1 MLLSM
6 KKLLGIIVLGLL
18 LSGNTSMAEE
28 KLKLSCKDGVLYKAG
43 LNPEPFDD
51 TVERLVDVQNYTYRN
66 LNFEPDEIHYLI
78 SNQLIDGEN
87 AFSSYSFDSGSA
99 QLSIYNRATGEFGV
113 ITAFRFSE
121 DTYQSTKIKLDNIN
135 KEIENYKP
143 LKNIFGDDYYTV
155 SNSGTQKQEYKKFE
169 IIKTLINIVN
179 NVNVT
184 NITSATYKC
193 NKI

>member
-1 MLLSM
+1 M
-6 KKLLGIIVLGLL
+6 KKLLGILVLGLL
-18 LSGNTSMAEE
+18 LSGNISIAEE
-28 KLKLSCKDGVLYKAG
+28 KLRLSCKDGVLYKAG

>member
-1 MLLSM
+1 M
-6 KKLLGIIVLGLL
+6 KKILGIIFLSIL
-18 LSGNTSMAEE
+18 LSGNISIAEE
-28 KLKLSCKDGVLYKAG
+28 KLRLSCKDGVLYKAG

>member
-1 MLLSM
+1 M
-6 KKLLGIIVLGLL
+6 KKILGIIFLSIL
-18 LSGNTSMAEE
+18 LSGNISIAEE
-28 KLKLSCKDGVLYKAG
+28 KLRLSCKDGVLYKAG

-66 LNFEPDEIHYLI
+66 LNFEPDETHYLI

-113 ITAFRFSE
+113 ITAFGFSE

>member
-1 MLLSM
+1 M
-6 KKLLGIIVLGLL
+6 KKLLGIIFLSIL
-18 LSGNTSMAEE
+18 LSGNISIAEE
-28 KLKLSCKDGVLYKAG
+28 KLRLSCKDGILYKAG
-43 LNPEPFDD
+43 LNPEPIDN

-66 LNFEPDEIHYLI
+66 LKFKPDEIHYLI

-87 AFSSYSFDSGSA
+87 AFSSYSFDSEHA
-99 QLSIYNRATGEFGV
+99 QLSIYNRANGELGMV
-113 ITAFRFSE
+113 TAFRFSE
-121 DTYQSTKIKLDNIN
+121 DTYQSTKIKLDDIN
-135 KEIENYKP
+135 KQIENYKP
-143 LKNIFGDDYYTV
+143 LKNIFGDDHYTV